1 MAKTLVEYI
10 LPEDY
15 DRYNELLDMAEE
27 LKAKAPKK
35 ERAPRGPMTA
45 EQKMKA
51 AQNRLAKAQAAL
63 EALLAAENAE
73 ASSEA

>member
-1 MAKTLVEYI
+1 MAKTLIDYI

-15 DRYNELLDMAEE
+15 DRFKELLDMAEQA
-27 LKAKAPKK
+27 KANAPKK

-63 EALLAAENAE
+63 DALLAAE
-73 ASSEA
+73 SEG